1 MRKAIITAALV
12 VASAATAAA
21 QVNLQTFYDFGKDR
35 KHATTTL
42 EMYKGD
48 KWGDTFFFVD
58 YDYATKDMR
67 KENFHGAKGSYFEI
81 ARGINL
87 WQDTKFAPISAH
99 VEFNSGVDFGNCNWL
114 FGANY
119 FLHSKDFKN
128 TLTLE
133 LLFKTYNYSRTDSQ
147 LPLQFTVVWGM
158 EDLFNVKGLKFSG
171 FADIWGEDTA
181 YWYGDENPLAHDK
194 AHFVFISEP
203 QLWYRVGQHFGVDNL
218 NVGGEVELSY
228 NFAGCHGFKCRPC
241 LGVKWDF

>member
-1 MRKAIITAALV
+1 MRKAILTAALV

-58 YDYATKDMR
+58 YDYSTKEMR
-67 KENFHGAKGSYFEI
+67 DVNNHGAKGSYFEI
-81 ARGINL
+81 ARGINF
-87 WQDTKFAPISAH
+87 WQDTKLAPISAH
-99 VEFNSGVDFGNCNWL
+99 VEFNAGVGFGNCNWL

-133 LLFKTYNYSRTDSQ
+133 LLYKTFNYSRTDSQ

-171 FADIWGEDTA
+171 FADIWGEDTL
-181 YWYGDENPLAHDK
+181 DN
-194 AHFVFISEP
+194 HFVFISEP
-203 QLWYRVGQHFGVDNL
+203 QLWYRVGQHFGMDNL
-218 NVGGEVELSY
+218 SVGTEVEFSY
-228 NFAGCHGFKCRPC
+228 NFAYVDGFKCRPC

>member
-1 MRKAIITAALV
+1 MRKAILTAALV

-58 YDYATKDMR
+58 YDYTTKDQR
-67 KENFHGAKGSYFEI
+67 KDNVHGATGSYFEI

-99 VEFNSGVDFGNCNWL
+99 VEFNSGVGFKNCNWL

-133 LLFKTYNYSRTDSQ
+133 LLFKTYNYSQTDSQ

-158 EDLFNVKGLKFSG
+158 EDIFNVKGLKFSG
-171 FADIWGEDTA
+171 FADIWGEDTP
-181 YWYGDENPLAHDK
+181 YWYGESDPHGYDK

-203 QLWYRVGQHFGVDNL
+203 QLWYRVGQHFGMDNL
-218 NVGGEVELSY
+218 SVGTEVEFSY

-241 LGVKWDF
+241 LGAKWDF